1 MTNSPASDT
10 GGIAARQRHA
20 RAVDRNDFREA
31 MSRLGAAVHIATTD
45 GAAGRG
51 GTTVSAVTSVSDA
64 PPTVLVCVNRQARI
78 NGVIKANGTFA
89 INTLPAHA
97 EPLSDAFAGKGDLT
111 FDERF
116 ALAEWTRLVTGAP
129 ILHGARVA
137 LDCRVTEVSEIGTHS
152 VIFGEIVAIR
162 LGERGPALIYLDRTY
177 HRI

>member
-1 MTNSPASDT
+1 MTSSPAPEA
-10 GGIAARQRHA
+10 GGIALRRTRESTIDRH
-20 RAVDRNDFREA
+20 DFREA
-31 MSRLGAAVHIATTD
+31 MSRLGSAVHIATTD
-45 GAAGRG
+45 GPAGRS

-78 NGVIKANGTFA
+78 NAAIKSNGLFA

-97 EPLSDAFAGKGDLT
+97 EPLSDAFAGKGELS

-116 ALAEWTRLVTGAP
+116 ALADWTRLVTGAP
-129 ILHGARVA
+129 ILGGARVA

-152 VIFGEIVAIR
+152 VIFGEIVGIR